1 VPSADDLRSRRRNLF
16 GERLRNERTQV
27 GLTQEALAL
36 KAGLDRSFYV
46 EIETARHSVTL
57 DRVWDLADA
66 LDVPV
71 AQLFDDPAF
80 SPPGDA

>member
-1 VPSADDLRSRRRNLF
+1 
-16 GERLRNERTQV
+16 
-27 GLTQEALAL
+27 LTQEALAL

-66 LDVPV
+66 LGVPV
-71 AQLFDDPAF
+71 AQLFDDPVF
-80 SPPGDA
+80 SPPN